1 MNHSLYDSITPHY
14 PAVQA
19 SNYDQ
24 YHYSSEPR
32 FWAGHLSSY
41 QGQSHHLLLESI
53 WFGLELVRTTK
64 TSQSRS

>member
-24 YHYSSEPR
+24 YHFSSEPR
-32 FWAGHLSSY
+32 FWAGHLTSY
-41 QGQSHHLLLESI
+41 QGQSHHLVPSRIRLIRLEK
-53 WFGLELVRTTK
+53 FL
-64 TSQSRS
+64 SRLG